1 MEANMAKTSIPGD
14 YKPFVAHDEF
24 ITDFT
29 DKPEDRIDVGI
40 LFVGAGPASL
50 AGAIRLAQL
59 LGEEPELMASLGE
72 IPIAIIEK
80 GKYPGAHLLSGAVVN
95 PVAFRKL
102 FPELK
107 ESEFPFFG
115 PVMKETVYFLT
126 SRGALPFPVTPPTM
140 QNHGNYVASISKM
153 GAWLAEKAEA
163 LGVLIL
169 NETAGMK
176 LIVEGGVV
184 KGVRTGDKGLDREG
198 NPMGSFQPGSDI
210 SAKVT
215 VLGEGTQGHLMQALI
230 EHFEIK
236 RPNPQVHALGV
247 KEIWEVPKPLDRVI
261 HTMGWPLRGGKKYNE
276 FGGSFIYPMGGDKV
290 SLGLVVGLDYTDAS
304 LSVHDLLQELKE
316 HPLLKKIL
324 DGGRRADQGW
334 GAKTIPEGGFYSL
347 PERFH
352 VPGALMIGDCA
363 GFVNVPALKGIH
375 YAMWSGILAAETI
388 FDVLK
393 SKRDPQAQG
402 ALAGYGIA
410 IKESFIWDDLYKVR
424 NMRQAFQYGFMPG
437 TMLAGL
443 MTVTNGAFP
452 GWRFRVHRDSE
463 HAMFKG
469 NKTYPKPDNKY
480 IFDKLTSVYAAGN
493 RTRDN
498 QPSHL
503 RVRTDVPEIIAET
516 WVNMCPA
523 QVYELVD
530 KDGHKHLEVNP
541 TNCIHC
547 GAITSK
553 GGRLTP
559 PEGGGGPEYTET

>member
-126 SRGALPFPVTPPTM
+126 WRGALPFPVTPPTM

-153 GAWLAEKAEA
+153 GAWLAEKAEG

-184 KGVRTGDKGLDREG
+184 KGVRTGDKGLDRDG

-247 KEIWEVPKPLDRVI
+247 RRYGRFQSPSTVSYTRWAGPSVGGRNTTSLAGALYTLWEGIRYPLALSWDSTI
-261 HTMGWPLRGGKKYNE
+261 QTP
-276 FGGSFIYPMGGDKV
+276 P
-290 SLGLVVGLDYTDAS
+290 S
-304 LSVHDLLQELKE
+304 LSM
-316 HPLLKKIL
+316 
-324 DGGRRADQGW
+324 
-334 GAKTIPEGGFYSL
+334 T
-347 PERFH
+347 
-352 VPGALMIGDCA
+352 
-363 GFVNVPALKGIH
+363 
-375 YAMWSGILAAETI
+375 
-388 FDVLK
+388 
-393 SKRDPQAQG
+393 
-402 ALAGYGIA
+402 
-410 IKESFIWDDLYKVR
+410 SFR
-424 NMRQAFQYGFMPG
+424 N
-437 TMLAGL
+437 
-443 MTVTNGAFP
+443 
-452 GWRFRVHRDSE
+452 
-463 HAMFKG
+463 
-469 NKTYPKPDNKY
+469 
-480 IFDKLTSVYAAGN
+480 
-493 RTRDN
+493 
-498 QPSHL
+498 
-503 RVRTDVPEIIAET
+503 
-516 WVNMCPA
+516 
-523 QVYELVD
+523 
-530 KDGHKHLEVNP
+530 
-541 TNCIHC
+541 
-547 GAITSK
+547 
-553 GGRLTP
+553 
-559 PEGGGGPEYTET
+559 